1 MINMIQISENITNS
15 LKIEIQCMNGSGT
28 KYIQINKYSVI
39 FENEYFSPNI
49 LYHISNHYPFLFKF
63 YKKLNDN
70 NT

>member
-1 MINMIQISENITNS
+1 MH
-15 LKIEIQCMNGSGT
+15 CMNGSGT

-39 FENEYFSPNI
+39 FENKYFSPNI

-63 YKKLNDN
+63 YKKLNDD